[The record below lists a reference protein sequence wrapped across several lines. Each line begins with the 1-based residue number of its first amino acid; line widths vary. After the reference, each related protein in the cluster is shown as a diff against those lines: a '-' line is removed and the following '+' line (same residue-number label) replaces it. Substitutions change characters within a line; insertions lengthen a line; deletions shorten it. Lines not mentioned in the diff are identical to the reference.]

1 MNRTCIILNPAARSE
16 KAKRLKSQIESLA
29 ASLPEGASIK
39 YTEGPG
45 DAEAKA
51 ERAVEQ
57 GYRTIVAA
65 GGDGTINEVVNG
77 LTGFAEEGDEPP
89 EVTLGILPIGT
100 VNVFSMELGIPSQLE
115 KAWEII
121 VRGKTRLIDLARAN
135 DHRFVQLAGVGFDAQ
150 IVARTEWESKKR
162 LGPLSYVL
170 TGAQIVTEK
179 PPKLV
184 VRTAEGKT
192 YKGCFVL
199 IGNGRFYGGPFS
211 ICKEAKLDDGLLDVC
226 IFEQMNPLALVW
238 YLQGILTGKHT
249 SFPDVR
255 YFKSRSLRVESDEKV
270 PVEVDGELL
279 GFLPCEFSVSPRSLR
294 VLAPEAR
301 AKH

>member
-16 KAKRLKSQIESLA
+16 RAKRLKSQIEALA
-29 ASLPEGASIK
+29 DGVTIK

-57 GYRTIVAA
+57 GYTTIVAA

-77 LTGFAEEGDEPP
+77 LTGFAENEGKQPD
-89 EVTLGILPIGT
+89 VTLGILPIGT

-115 KAWEII
+115 KAWDVI
-121 VRGKTRLIDLARAN
+121 VRGKTRTVDLARAN

-150 IVARTEWESKKR
+150 IVARTEWKSKKR

-179 PPKLV
+179 PPKIV
-184 VRTAEGKT
+184 VKTEEGKT
-192 YKGCFVL
+192 YKGSFVL
-199 IGNGRFYGGPFS
+199 IGNGRFYGGPFP
-211 ICKEAKLDDGLLDVC
+211 IFKEAKIDDGLLDIC

-249 SFPDVR
+249 TFPDVR
-255 YFKSRSLRVESDEKV
+255 YFKSRSVRVESEERV

-279 GFLPCEFSVSPRSLR
+279 GFLPCEFNVTARALR
-294 VLAPEAR
+294 VLAP
-301 AKH
+301 

>member
-16 KAKRLKSQIESLA
+16 RAKRLKSQIEALA
-29 ASLPEGASIK
+29 DGVTIK

-57 GYRTIVAA
+57 GYKVIVAA

-77 LTGFAEEGDEPP
+77 LTGFSEDDGKRPD
-89 EVTLGILPIGT
+89 VTLGILPIGT
-100 VNVFSMELGIPSQLE
+100 INVFSMELGIPSDLE
-115 KAWEII
+115 KAWETI
-121 VRGKTRLIDLARAN
+121 VRGKTRLVDLASAN

-150 IVARTEWESKKR
+150 IVARTEWKSKKM

-179 PPKLV
+179 PPKIV
-184 VRTAEGKT
+184 VRTEEGKT
-192 YKGCFVL
+192 YKGSFVL
-199 IGNGRFYGGPFS
+199 IGNGRFYGGPFP
-211 ICKEAKLDDGLLDVC
+211 IFKEAQLDDGLLDIC

-249 SFPDVR
+249 TFPDVR
-255 YFKSRSLRVESDEKV
+255 YFKSRAVRVEADGDERV

-279 GFLPCEFSVSPRSLR
+279 GFLPCDFRVSPKALR
-294 VLAPEAR
+294 VLLP
-301 AKH
+301 

>member
-16 KAKRLKSQIESLA
+16 RAKRLKSQIEALA
-29 ASLPEGASIK
+29 DGVTIK

-57 GYRTIVAA
+57 GYKTIVAA

-77 LTGFAEEGDEPP
+77 LTGFSEDEGRKPD
-89 EVTLGILPIGT
+89 VTLGILPIGT
-100 VNVFSMELGIPSQLE
+100 VNVFSMELGISSQLE
-115 KAWEII
+115 KAWETI
-121 VRGKTRLIDLARAN
+121 VRGKSRLIDLAHAN

-150 IVARTEWESKKR
+150 IVERTEWKSKKL

-179 PPKLV
+179 PPKIL
-184 VRTAEGKT
+184 VRTEEGKT
-192 YKGCFVL
+192 YKGSFVL
-199 IGNGRFYGGPFS
+199 IGNGRFYGGPFP
-211 ICKEAKLDDGLLDVC
+211 IFKEAQLDDGLLDVC

-249 SFPDVR
+249 TFPDVR
-255 YFKSRSLRVESDEKV
+255 YFKSRAVRVEADGEERV

-279 GFLPCEFSVSPRSLR
+279 GFLPCEFKVSPRVLR
-294 VLAPEAR
+294 VLVP
-301 AKH
+301 